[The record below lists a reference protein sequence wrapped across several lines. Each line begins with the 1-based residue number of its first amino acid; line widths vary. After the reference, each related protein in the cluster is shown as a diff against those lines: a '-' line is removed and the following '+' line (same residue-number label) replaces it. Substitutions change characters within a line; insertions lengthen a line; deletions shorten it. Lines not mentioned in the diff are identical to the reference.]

1 MVIER
6 INRVSKKSKKSKKSK
21 NKSKESRKKAEKYK
35 LYIYRFY
42 SDGTVSNSKPCAEC
56 SRWLL
61 LAEYVGVIYE
71 IYYTDEHSNIQ
82 PYQYDCIQYLP
93 YNTYF

>member
-1 MVIER
+1 MEMVMER
-6 INRVSKKSKKSKKSK
+6 IHRVRNGKKSK
-21 NKSKESRKKAEKYK
+21 NKERKEKYK

-61 LAEYVGVIYE
+61 LAECVGVVYE
-71 IYYTDEHSNIQ
+71 IYYTDEDSVVQ
-82 PYQYDCIQYLP
+82 PYQYDWIQYLP